1 MFGLT
6 SSRGATG
13 TASIVINQPVD
24 KVFNFIAVD
33 FFDNYPRWS
42 PEVQELEMLSAPP
55 LKLNSMV
62 RQVRIDNGQRS
73 ESTFKISTFKVA
85 EKLVFEGVSNPYRCT
100 YDFASANPSTSTQ
113 ITFTFELLKLELF
126 MLPFEKL
133 ISIAVQDGAK
143 RTVRNLK
150 YLIES
155 RSTQ

>member
-13 TASIVINQPVD
+13 TASIVINKPVD
-24 KVFNFIAVD
+24 TVFNFIAVD
-33 FFDNYPRWS
+33 FFENYPRWS
-42 PEVQELEMLSAPP
+42 PEVQELELLSAPP
-55 LKLNSMV
+55 FQLNSLV

-73 ESTFKISTFKVA
+73 ESTFKITTYKA
-85 EKLVFEGVSNPYRCT
+85 GQKLVFEGVSNAYRCS
-100 YDFASANPSTSTQ
+100 YDFASTNPSTNTQ

-150 YLIES
+150 NLIES
-155 RSTQ
+155 

>member
-6 SSRGATG
+6 SSRGASGTG
-13 TASIVINQPVD
+13 SIIINKPAD

-42 PEVQELEMLSAPP
+42 PEVQELELLSKPP
-55 LKLNSMV
+55 LQLNSLV
-62 RQVRIDNGQRS
+62 RQVRIDNMQRS
-73 ESTFKISTFKVA
+73 ESTFKITTYKVG
-85 EKLVFEGVSNPYRCT
+85 EKLVFEGVSNAYRCT
-100 YDFASANPSTSTQ
+100 YDFVTTNPTSTQ

-133 ISIAVQDGAK
+133 IHVAVQEGAK

-150 YLIES
+150 NLIES
-155 RSTQ
+155 S

>member
-6 SSRGATG
+6 SNKGASGTG
-13 TASIVINQPVD
+13 TIVINKPVD

-42 PEVQELEMLSAPP
+42 PEVQELELLSKPP
-55 LKLNSMV
+55 LQLNSLV
-62 RQVRIDNGQRS
+62 RQVRIDNMQRS
-73 ESTFKISTFKVA
+73 ESTLAITTYKVC
-85 EKLVFEGVSNPYRCT
+85 EKLVFEGVSNAYRCS
-100 YDFASANPSTSTQ
+100 YDFVSTSPSTNTQ

-133 ISIAVQDGAK
+133 VHIAVQEGAK

-150 YLIES
+150 NLIES
-155 RSTQ
+155 S

>member
-13 TASIVINQPVD
+13 TASILINKPVD
-24 KVFNFIAVD
+24 NVFNFIAVD
-33 FFDNYPRWS
+33 FFNNYPRWS
-42 PEVQELEMLSAPP
+42 PEVQELELLSAPP
-55 LKLNSMV
+55 LQLNSLV
-62 RQVRIDNGQRS
+62 RQVRIDNMQRS
-73 ESTFKISTFKVA
+73 ESTFKITTYKVGQ
-85 EKLVFEGVSNPYRCT
+85 KLVFEGVSNAYRCS
-100 YDFASANPSTSTQ
+100 YDFVSTNPSTNTQ

-150 YLIES
+150 NLIES
-155 RSTQ
+155 S

>member
-13 TASIVINQPVD
+13 TASIVIKQPVD

-33 FFDNYPRWS
+33 FFSNYPRWS
-42 PEVQELEMLSAPP
+42 PEVQELELLSSPP

-73 ESTFKISTFKVA
+73 ESTFKISTFKFA

-100 YDFASANPSTSTQ
+100 YDFASVNPSTTTQ

-150 YLIES
+150 NLIES
-155 RSTQ
+155 

>member
-13 TASIVINQPVD
+13 TASIVINKPVD

-33 FFDNYPRWS
+33 FFDNYPKWS

-100 YDFASANPSTSTQ
+100 YDFTSSNPSTSTQ

-150 YLIES
+150 NLIES
-155 RSTQ
+155 

>member
-13 TASIVINQPVD
+13 TASILINKPVD
-24 KVFNFIAVD
+24 NVFNFIAVD
-33 FFDNYPRWS
+33 FFNNYPRWS

-55 LKLNSMV
+55 LQLNSLV

-73 ESTFKISTFKVA
+73 ESTFKITTFKVG
-85 EKLVFEGVSNPYRCT
+85 KQLVFEGVSNAYRCS
-100 YDFASANPSTSTQ
+100 YDFVTTNPSTNTQ

-133 ISIAVQDGAK
+133 ISIAVQDGAN

-150 YLIES
+150 NLVES
-155 RSTQ
+155 

>member
-13 TASIVINQPVD
+13 TASIVINKPVD
-24 KVFNFIAVD
+24 TVFNFIAVD
-33 FFDNYPRWS
+33 FFENYPRWS
-42 PEVQELEMLSAPP
+42 PEVQELELLSAPP
-55 LKLNSMV
+55 LQLNSLV

-73 ESTFKISTFKVA
+73 ESTFKITTYKA
-85 EKLVFEGVSNPYRCT
+85 GQKLVFEGVSNAYRCS
-100 YDFASANPSTSTQ
+100 YDFASTNPSTNTQ

-150 YLIES
+150 NLMES
-155 RSTQ
+155 